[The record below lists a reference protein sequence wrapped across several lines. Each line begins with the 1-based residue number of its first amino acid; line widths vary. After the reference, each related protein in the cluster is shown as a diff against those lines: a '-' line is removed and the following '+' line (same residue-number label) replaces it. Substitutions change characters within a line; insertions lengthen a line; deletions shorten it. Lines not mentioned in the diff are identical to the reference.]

1 MSRKPLPPDR
11 SERKKSPK
19 KAPRVAAR
27 RPRVWPAALHTMWR
41 QDPGH
46 EASLDGLRG
55 LSSLF
60 VLMFHCAVWLP
71 AALPDSFRMVPPAF
85 LMFWRQTWFGVDVFF
100 VLSGFLI
107 GRILMRRLQKG
118 ELGFLSF
125 YIRRSFRI
133 FPIYYLVLTASVFWF
148 ARIEPWGMLFGRRSW
163 QETVEGS
170 WANFLYL
177 SNYVR
182 GMGFPNAMTWS
193 WSLCVEEHF
202 YLLLPAA
209 LVLLW
214 RFTRGAMRPLLMFA
228 ALAVPTAS
236 RWYEWA
242 QQPDIYV
249 FTWIHPRSHTHADGL
264 VMGVLIAYAY
274 VFHRERTTAWLAR
287 FGHLTWILGVVAI
300 GSAMIWGGLRT
311 PGYFPVV
318 WQYFVVALG
327 AAFLL
332 LNCVFLDNV
341 CTRFLSHGIFAP
353 LARLSYC
360 TYLIQMFVI
369 YWVFGWWPNQP
380 HGTAGALGMFT
391 VYSLIVIVVAT
402 LIAAATYVL
411 VERPMLDAGAR
422 LAARYPPRVHTPAA

>member
-1 MSRKPLPPDR
+1 MSAPKRRKASSR
-11 SERKKSPK
+11 SAR
-19 KAPRVAAR
+19 APS
-27 RPRVWPAALHTMWR
+27 RPALVWPAPLHTLFR
-41 QDPGH
+41 QEPGH
-46 EASLDGLRG
+46 EPTLDGLRG
-55 LSSLF
+55 VSSVF
-60 VLMFHCAVWLP
+60 VLVFHCAVWLP
-71 AALPDSFRMVPPAF
+71 AALPDSFRALPPAF
-85 LMFWRQTWFGVDVFF
+85 LAFWRQTWFGVDAFF

-133 FPIYYLVLTASVFWF
+133 FPIYYLVLAASVFWF
-148 ARIEPWGMLFGRRSW
+148 ARIESWGMLFGKRSG
-163 QETVEGS
+163 QETLDGS
-170 WANFLYL
+170 WANFLYI
-177 SNYVR
+177 SNYMY
-182 GMGFPNAMTWS
+182 GMGFPNAMTWG

-242 QQPDIYV
+242 HQPGISV
-249 FTWIHPRSHTHADGL
+249 FQWIHPRSHTHADGL
-264 VMGVLIAYAY
+264 VMGLLIAYSY

-287 FGHLTWILGVVAI
+287 LGNGTWILGVAGI
-300 GSAMIWGGLRT
+300 GSAMMWGGLRT

-327 AAFLL
+327 AALL
-332 LNCVFLDNV
+332 LMNGIYLDNV
-341 CTRFLSHGIFAP
+341 FTRFISHRAWVP
-353 LARLSYC
+353 LARVSYC

-380 HGTAGALGMFT
+380 HGTLGALGMFWA
-391 VYSLIVIVVAT
+391 YSLVVILAST
-402 LIAAATYVL
+402 LLAGTTYLL
-411 VERPMLDAGAR
+411 VERPLLDLGAR
-422 LAARYPPRVHTPAA
+422 LAARYPPRVHTPPA